1 MLGAVTIT
9 VIVQEMVTGTKG
21 FDDLAGIGLHKDLE
35 ATISE
40 YCMVMLKI
48 KQEIGAARMNI
59 MTKNLKFIRIIYGG
73 PRSQL
78 VVIVMYVC
86 QACGWA
92 PKFDYDYW
100 VIPGAKGCAHWYCAK
115 CGGK

>member
-1 MLGAVTIT
+1 
-9 VIVQEMVTGTKG
+9 
-21 FDDLAGIGLHKDLE
+21 
-35 ATISE
+35 
-40 YCMVMLKI
+40 MVMFKI

-59 MTKNLKFIRIIYGG
+59 MTNNLKFIRIIYGG

-78 VVIVMYVC
+78 VIIVMYVC

-100 VIPGAKGCAHWYCAK
+100 VIPGANGCAHWYCAK
-115 CGGK
+115 CDGKYDKFTMN